1 MSVRASVPYVL
12 SSNGHEVVVHVS
24 YSSMNLIVYVQNE
37 GAMEVVEAEALVNV
51 W

>member
-1 MSVRASVPYVL
+1 MSVKANVPYVL
-12 SSNGHEVVVHVS
+12 SSNEHEAVFHAS

-37 GAMEVVEAEALVNV
+37 VAMEVVGVEALVNV